1 MFKRVAT
8 RVCGDQDLQTR
19 LLLGVVACH
28 LGELCNGAVPLR
40 TVFSPVLAGDPMPA
54 FTDLR
59 ARTNAGE
66 DVSFDVFTGKVV
78 LVVNVAR
85 L

>member
-1 MFKRVAT
+1 MSR
-8 RVCGDQDLQTR
+8 
-19 LLLGVVACH
+19 
-28 LGELCNGAVPLR
+28 GE
-40 TVFSPVLAGDPMPA
+40 SSA

-59 ARTNAGE
+59 ARTNAGDE
-66 DVSFDVFTGKVV
+66 VTFDIFADKVV

>member
-1 MFKRVAT
+1 MPPRKRDRAAGAESS
-8 RVCGDQDLQTR
+8 RG
-19 LLLGVVACH
+19 
-28 LGELCNGAVPLR
+28 GELSHDFG
-40 TVFSPVLAGDPMPA
+40 A

-59 ARTNAGE
+59 ARTNAGDE
-66 DVSFDVFTGKVV
+66 ITFDVFSGKLT